1 MDRTLYSL
9 VFGESVLNDAVAIV
23 LYHTLLQFEAT
34 AVTVGS
40 VFRGIF
46 FFLENFV
53 GSLAIGVLIG
63 LISALLFKHI
73 RFDVR
78 ASSRMFVD

>member
-34 AVTVGS
+34 PVTAGS
-40 VFRGIF
+40 IARGLWY
-46 FFLENFV
+46 FLENFV
-53 GSLAIGVLIG
+53 GSLLIGVAIGL
-63 LISALLFKHI
+63 LSALLFKHARI
-73 RFDVR
+73 EVFH
-78 ASSRMFVD
+78 SSH